1 MAGSRLPIVV
11 SHGEGR
17 VQLLPGQNAS
27 ALEASGRVAL
37 RFVDHD
43 GKPTE
48 RYPEN
53 PNGSSGGVTAVSSD
67 DGRVLVLMPH
77 PERVF
82 RTAQLSWHPKGW
94 GHYSPWMRLFDNARQ
109 WVERGRR

>member
-1 MAGSRLPIVV
+1 VEPLRDQDPGALAAP
-11 SHGEGR
+11 GR
-17 VQLLPGQNAS
+17 T
-27 ALEASGRVAL
+27 AL
-37 RFVDHD
+37 RFIDHE

-48 RYPEN
+48 HYPEN
-53 PNGSSGGVTAVSSD
+53 PNGSRGGVTGVSSD

-94 GHYSPWMRLFDNARQ
+94 GHYSPWMRLFDNARR
-109 WVERGRR
+109 WVERGRL